1 MTLDVRTY
9 TVGAFRENCY
19 LVREPHSSEALLI
32 DPGDE
37 PERLI
42 EAITALAVT
51 VPAILIT
58 HTHIDHIGAV
68 AALARHT
75 AAPVYCP
82 SIERAVL
89 ADIDASVKGFGLSGF
104 ESYEAD
110 ELLSG
115 GEHLTL
121 AGLEIDVH
129 FTPGHSPGHLTYALP
144 EHELDT
150 LQDNQDSY
158 GAVHGLGDGRVQ
170 VWVGIE
176 WLPLA
181 SPGLLRDADVLF
193 RGSVGR
199 VDLPGG
205 DWATLLASISGLLDA
220 YPAQTLV
227 FPGHGAQTTLGAER
241 ETNPFLT
248 ELAAR

>member
-1 MTLDVRTY
+1 MEPLDVRGF
-9 TVGAFRENCY
+9 TVGPFRENTY
-19 LVREPHSSEALLI
+19 IVRRPGASEALLI

-42 EAITALAVT
+42 RALEELGVTIT
-51 VPAILIT
+51 AILIT
-58 HTHIDHIGAV
+58 HTHVDHVGAV

-75 AAPVYCP
+75 GAPVYCP
-82 SIERAVL
+82 TLERAVL
-89 ADIDASVKGFGLSGF
+89 ADIDAYVSRIGLSGF

-110 ELLSG
+110 ELLAG
-115 GEHLTL
+115 GEHLEL

-129 FTPGHSPGHLTYALP
+129 FTPGHSPGHLTYGFPAQ
-144 EHELDT
+144 ET
-150 LQDNQDSY
+150 LM
-158 GAVHGLGDGRVQ
+158 
-170 VWVGIE
+170 VG
-176 WLPLA
+176 
-181 SPGLLRDADVLF
+181 DVLF

-205 DWATLLASISGLLDA
+205 DWPTLLASISSLIDA

-227 FPGHGAQTTLGAER
+227 YPGHGSHTTLAAER
-241 ETNPFLT
+241 DTNPFLA

>member
-1 MTLDVRTY
+1 MDSLDVRTF
-9 TVGAFRENCY
+9 TVGQLQENCY
-19 LVREPHSSEALLI
+19 LVRRKGAGDAVLI

-37 PERLI
+37 PQRLI
-42 EAITALAVT
+42 DALEALGVT
-51 VPAILIT
+51 VDAVLLT
-58 HTHIDHIGAV
+58 HTHFDHVGAV

-75 AAPVYCP
+75 GAPVYCP
-82 SIERAVL
+82 SLEREVL
-89 ADIDASVKGFGLSGF
+89 ADIDASVRPLGLSGF

-110 ELLSG
+110 ELLAG
-115 GEHLTL
+115 GEHLEL

-144 EHELDT
+144 GHEAL
-150 LQDNQDSY
+150 L
-158 GAVHGLGDGRVQ
+158 
-170 VWVGIE
+170 VG
-176 WLPLA
+176 
-181 SPGLLRDADVLF
+181 DVLF

-205 DWATLLASISGLLDA
+205 DWATLLASIAGLIDA
-220 YPAQTLV
+220 YPPQTLV
-227 FPGHGAQTTLGAER
+227 FPGHGPHTTLGVER

>member
-1 MTLDVRTY
+1 MTLDVRTF

-19 LVREPHSSEALLI
+19 LVRQPNSSEALLI

-37 PERLI
+37 AERLI
-42 EAITALAVT
+42 EAITALEVT

-75 AAPVYCP
+75 GASVYCP

-89 ADIDASVKGFGLSGF
+89 ADIDASVKDFGLSGF

-115 GEHLTL
+115 GEHLAL

-129 FTPGHSPGHLTYALP
+129 FTPGHSPGHLTYVLP
-144 EHELDT
+144 EQEVLLD
-150 LQDNQDSY
+150 
-158 GAVHGLGDGRVQ
+158 G
-170 VWVGIE
+170 
-176 WLPLA
+176 
-181 SPGLLRDADVLF
+181 DVLF

-220 YPAQTLV
+220 YPPQAQV

>member
-1 MTLDVRTY
+1 MAELDVRTF

-19 LVREPHSSEALLI
+19 IVRAPGASEALLI

-37 PERLI
+37 AQRLI
-42 EAITALAVT
+42 EAVTALEVT
-51 VPAILIT
+51 IPAILIT

-75 AAPVYCP
+75 GAPVYCP
-82 SIERAVL
+82 VIEREVL
-89 ADIDASVKGFGLSGF
+89 ADIDASVRHFGLSGF

-110 ELLSG
+110 ELLGG

-144 EHELDT
+144 EQEL
-150 LQDNQDSY
+150 L
-158 GAVHGLGDGRVQ
+158 LDG
-170 VWVGIE
+170 
-176 WLPLA
+176 
-181 SPGLLRDADVLF
+181 DVLF

-199 VDLPGG
+199 VDFPGG
-205 DWATLLASISGLLDA
+205 DWPTLLASITSLIDA
-220 YPAQTLV
+220 HPPQTAVL
-227 FPGHGAQTTLGAER
+227 PGHGAATTLGAER

>member
-1 MTLDVRTY
+1 MTLDIRTF

-19 LVREPHSSEALLI
+19 LVRDPQSSEALLI

-37 PERLI
+37 AERLI
-42 EAITALAVT
+42 EAITALGVT
-51 VPAILIT
+51 IPAILIT

-82 SIERAVL
+82 SIEQAVL
-89 ADIDASVKGFGLSGF
+89 ADIDASVKHFGLSGF
-104 ESYEAD
+104 ESYDAD

-144 EHELDT
+144 EQQVLLD
-150 LQDNQDSY
+150 
-158 GAVHGLGDGRVQ
+158 G
-170 VWVGIE
+170 
-176 WLPLA
+176 
-181 SPGLLRDADVLF
+181 DVLF
-193 RGSVGR
+193 LGSVGR

-205 DWATLLASISGLLDA
+205 DWSTLLASISGLLDA
-220 YPAQTLV
+220 YPPQTLV
-227 FPGHGAQTTLGAER
+227 LPGHGAQTTLGAER

>member
-1 MTLDVRTY
+1 MDSLDVRTF
-9 TVGAFRENCY
+9 TVGQLQENCY
-19 LVREPHSSEALLI
+19 LVRRKGAVDGVLI

-37 PERLI
+37 PQRLI
-42 EAITALAVT
+42 DALDALGVT
-51 VPAILIT
+51 VDAILLT
-58 HTHIDHIGAV
+58 HTHFDHVGAV

-75 AAPVYCP
+75 GAPVYCP
-82 SIERAVL
+82 SLERAVL
-89 ADIDASVKGFGLSGF
+89 ADIDASVRPLGLSGF

-110 ELLSG
+110 ELLAG
-115 GEHLTL
+115 GEHLEL

-144 EHELDT
+144 AHEAL
-150 LQDNQDSY
+150 L
-158 GAVHGLGDGRVQ
+158 
-170 VWVGIE
+170 VG
-176 WLPLA
+176 
-181 SPGLLRDADVLF
+181 DVLF

-205 DWATLLASISGLLDA
+205 DWATLLASIAGLVDA
-220 YPAQTLV
+220 YPPQTLV
-227 FPGHGAQTTLGAER
+227 FPGHGPHTTLGAER

>member
-1 MTLDVRTY
+1 MDSLDVRTF
-9 TVGAFRENCY
+9 TVGQLQENCY
-19 LVREPHSSEALLI
+19 LVRRKGAGDAVLI

-37 PERLI
+37 PQRLI
-42 EAITALAVT
+42 DALDALGVT
-51 VPAILIT
+51 VDAILLT
-58 HTHIDHIGAV
+58 HTHFDHVGAV

-75 AAPVYCP
+75 GAPVYCP
-82 SIERAVL
+82 SLEREVL
-89 ADIDASVKGFGLSGF
+89 ADIDASVRPLGLSGF

-110 ELLSG
+110 ELLAG
-115 GEHLTL
+115 GEHLEL

-144 EHELDT
+144 GHEAL
-150 LQDNQDSY
+150 L
-158 GAVHGLGDGRVQ
+158 
-170 VWVGIE
+170 VG
-176 WLPLA
+176 
-181 SPGLLRDADVLF
+181 DVLF

-205 DWATLLASISGLLDA
+205 DWATLLASIAGLIDA
-220 YPAQTLV
+220 YPPQTLV
-227 FPGHGAQTTLGAER
+227 FPGHGPHTTLGVER

>member
-1 MTLDVRTY
+1 MTLDVRTF

-19 LVREPHSSEALLI
+19 LVRHPHSSEALLI

-37 PERLI
+37 GERLI
-42 EAITALAVT
+42 EAITALEVT
-51 VPAILIT
+51 IPAILIT

-82 SIERAVL
+82 SIERTVL
-89 ADIDASVKGFGLSGF
+89 ADIDASVKNFGLSGF

-110 ELLSG
+110 KLLSG

-144 EHELDT
+144 EQEVLLD
-150 LQDNQDSY
+150 
-158 GAVHGLGDGRVQ
+158 G
-170 VWVGIE
+170 
-176 WLPLA
+176 
-181 SPGLLRDADVLF
+181 DVLF
-193 RGSVGR
+193 RSSVGR

-220 YPAQTLV
+220 YPPQTLV
-227 FPGHGAQTTLGAER
+227 LPGHGAQTTLGAER

>member
-1 MTLDVRTY
+1 MAALDVRTF

-19 LVREPHSSEALLI
+19 IVRPANASQALMI
-32 DPGDE
+32 DPGAE
-37 PERLI
+37 SERLI
-42 EAITALAVT
+42 AAITALGVSI
-51 VPAILIT
+51 PAILIT
-58 HTHIDHIGAV
+58 HTHIDHVGAV

-75 AAPVYCP
+75 GAAVYCP
-82 SIERAVL
+82 SVERGVL
-89 ADIDASVKGFGLSGF
+89 ADIDASVKSFGMSGF

-115 GEHLTL
+115 GEHLSL

-129 FTPGHSPGHLTYALP
+129 FTPGHSPGHLSFALP
-144 EHELDT
+144 EQETLLD
-150 LQDNQDSY
+150 
-158 GAVHGLGDGRVQ
+158 G
-170 VWVGIE
+170 
-176 WLPLA
+176 
-181 SPGLLRDADVLF
+181 DVLF

-205 DWATLLASISGLLDA
+205 DWPTLLASISGLIDA
-220 YPAQTLV
+220 YPPQTAV

>member
-1 MTLDVRTY
+1 MTLDVRTF

-19 LVREPHSSEALLI
+19 LVRHANASEALLV

-37 PERLI
+37 PERLT
-42 EAITALAVT
+42 EALSALEVT

-75 AAPVYCP
+75 SAPVYCP

-89 ADIDASVKGFGLSGF
+89 ADIDASVRDFGLSGF

-144 EHELDT
+144 KQEVLLD
-150 LQDNQDSY
+150 
-158 GAVHGLGDGRVQ
+158 G
-170 VWVGIE
+170 
-176 WLPLA
+176 
-181 SPGLLRDADVLF
+181 DVLF

-205 DWATLLASISGLLDA
+205 DWATLLASISGLIDA
-220 YPAQTLV
+220 YPPQTVV